1 MAFPPPR
8 GDEEWIAAAL
18 VHGNARATTDADAQD
33 VGLFEGFNML
43 FSLFSLF
50 KFCLV

>member
-18 VHGNARATTDADAQD
+18 VHGNDRATPDADAQD
-33 VGLFEGFNML
+33 VGLFEGFNM
-43 FSLFSLF
+43 FIHSFIF
-50 KFCLV
+50 PY